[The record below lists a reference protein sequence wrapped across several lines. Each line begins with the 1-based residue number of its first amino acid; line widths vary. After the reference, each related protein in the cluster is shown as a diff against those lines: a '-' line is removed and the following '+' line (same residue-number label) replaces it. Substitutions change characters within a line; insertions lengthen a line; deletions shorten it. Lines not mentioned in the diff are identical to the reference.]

1 MTPDETLLLKHAG
14 QAFVENFG
22 SMVALTFCYGAEHL
36 SVESLIFVADQDASG
51 VYVLLASL
59 AIYYLLLKHN
69 KTTATWALC
78 ALLAVIFLITT
89 ASFCLDVAIC
99 LKLMIGALIENPE
112 LKLLERLEIAI
123 ASIAQ
128 INLAYVWLNGN
139 SNSLLLIFGD
149 SIVVWRA
156 WAIWHD
162 HRTVIILPGLTL
174 LATFALVLAQNILQT
189 ITSVDPAF
197 AHGKAANLLI
207 AGATM
212 SIVTNLIA
220 IILIGLKTYQHWKF
234 MKDTIGPGCSAAG
247 KVLMFLTESGIVYIG
262 FQIINICLSVIN
274 TTQGTALFIATRIWN
289 NIMIIVSAIY
299 PSLVIL
305 IVTNQH
311 SISHITNGS
320 TGVAGGDN
328 PGTHISFAHSA
339 PQGTTDST
347 EDQVAVAVQSM
358 IERHHDIEKVSVAQ
372 EMRDL
377 V

>member
-14 QAFVENFG
+14 QILVENF
-22 SMVALTFCYGAEHL
+22 SLLVVQTFCYG
-36 SVESLIFVADQDASG
+36 I
-51 VYVLLASL
+51 YVLLASL
-59 AIYYLLLKHN
+59 AMYHLLLKKN

-78 ALLAVIFLITT
+78 ALLTVIFLITT
-89 ASFCLDVAIC
+89 AEFCLFVAVGF
-99 LKLMIGALIENPE
+99 KLMIGALIKNPE
-112 LKLLERLEIAI
+112 LELLERLEIAN
-123 ASIAQ
+123 ASVNQMRVAQ
-128 INLAYVWLNGN
+128 LWLNGN
-139 SNSLLLIFGD
+139 TNSLLLIFGD

-156 WAIWHD
+156 WAIWHGQ
-162 HRTVIILPGLTL
+162 RSVIILPGLTL
-174 LATFALVLAQNILQT
+174 LATFALVLAANILQT
-189 ITSVDPAF
+189 ITSVDPNF
-197 AHGKAANLLI
+197 VYGKVAYLGI

-220 IILIGLKTYQHWKF
+220 IVLIGLKTYQHWKF
-234 MKDTIGPGCSAAG
+234 MKDTIGPGLSAAG